1 MITKI
6 QLKEI
11 IHRKYDW
18 ILDDLKSHDKIAMV
32 TSKLLQGID
41 ICLKKKS
48 DLPYYVTFYSDYFCV
63 YNIDS
68 IIDMAFSLEGNKR
81 KMCLTLLKSSLLYH
95 QDKKSSLKKSLPKE
109 EGKTIE
115 LSDAYLDI
123 RNRD

>member
-41 ICLKKKS
+41 ICLKKKH
-48 DLPYYVTFYSDYFCV
+48 LFFKCYHLT
-63 YNIDS
+63 NIPLTIHNPQ
-68 IIDMAFSLEGNKR
+68 IIM
-81 KMCLTLLKSSLLYH
+81 LT
-95 QDKKSSLKKSLPKE
+95 
-109 EGKTIE
+109 
-115 LSDAYLDI
+115 
-123 RNRD
+123 NN

>member
-48 DLPYYVTFYSDYFCV
+48 DLPYYATFYSD
-63 YNIDS
+63 
-68 IIDMAFSLEGNKR
+68 
-81 KMCLTLLKSSLLYH
+81 
-95 QDKKSSLKKSLPKE
+95 
-109 EGKTIE
+109 
-115 LSDAYLDI
+115 
-123 RNRD
+123 